1 MSRKSILIT
10 VGLLAVL
17 GLYYLFSEAPQPVD
31 VTAAETG
38 TVKAFIEERAKTS
51 LPRIYRI
58 AMPLNGRVM
67 PITVQEDEKVTQG
80 QVIAEMDTSD
90 LDAEVAKARYR
101 VEQYARKII
110 EQSDNRLEDNSLDQF
125 DEFLKSMN
133 LTVEA
138 ASKQQDASKA
148 KWTYARDEY
157 DRKYQ
162 LFQKNALSA
171 SELSEADLFKKQ
183 SEIDYQK
190 DILTWRAL
198 QAIQS
203 AMQIG
208 KISIQKY
215 KEKKVLSEAVLQ
227 EEKKEAESQLE
238 QLQRDRNRATMR
250 SPIDGTVLAKH
261 FSNERTLPAGEILL
275 ELGQL
280 DNLEVEADV
289 LSQYVG
295 NIHVGSP
302 VDIEGPAI
310 GPDPVQG
317 KVKRIYPK
325 GFTKISSLGVEQ
337 QRVKVIIGFDRNIFK
352 QLQQQQRT
360 LGTDFRVRVK
370 IYTDIK
376 PDVVKV
382 SRSTLFRNGSGQWQ
396 AYVVRNNRTVLVD
409 VEPGVMNDFE
419 AEIKTGI
426 KAGDRLIVA
435 PSMNLTS
442 GQSVEPHLIKNL
454 ERSPAD

>member
-10 VGLLAVL
+10 TGLLILL

-31 VTAAETG
+31 VTVAKTG
-38 TVKAFIEERAKTS
+38 EVKAFIEERAKTS
-51 LPRIYRI
+51 LPRVYRI
-58 AMPLNGRVM
+58 AMPLNGRVL
-67 PITVQEDEKVTQG
+67 PITVTEDEKVTRG
-80 QVIAEMDTSD
+80 QIIARMDTSD
-90 LDAEVAKARYR
+90 LEAEVAKARYR

-110 EQSDNRLEDNSLDQF
+110 EQSDNRLEDNSLTQF

-138 ASKQQDASKA
+138 ASKQQEASKA
-148 KWTYARDEY
+148 KWAYARDEF

-162 LFQKNALSA
+162 LFKKNALSA

-190 DILTWRAL
+190 DILTWRSL

-208 KISIQKY
+208 KISILKY

-227 EEKKEAESQLE
+227 EEKKEAESHLQQLASD
-238 QLQRDRNRATMR
+238 LKRATMR
-250 SPIDGTVLAKH
+250 SPIDGTVLTKNY
-261 FSNERTLPAGEILL
+261 SNERTLPAGEILL

-280 DNLEVEADV
+280 NDLEVEVDV

-295 NIHVGSP
+295 DIHVGSP

-310 GPDPVQG
+310 GEQPVQG

-337 QRVKVIIGFDRNIFK
+337 QRVKVIVGFDKDIFQ
-352 QLQQQQRT
+352 QLQQQKRT
-360 LGTDFRVRVK
+360 MGTDFRVRVK

-382 SRSTLFRNGSGQWQ
+382 SRSTLFRNGSGQWL
-396 AYVVRNNRTVLVD
+396 AYVVRNNRATLVD
-409 VEPGVMNDFE
+409 VEPGVMNDFD
-419 AEIKTGI
+419 AEIKSGV

-435 PSMNLTS
+435 PSMNLTP

-454 ERSPAD
+454 